1 MNSVTRNHLII
12 VRVLGSGLCWCAVA
26 TPSLV
31 CITFG
36 LCVLAFAFE
45 LCVYLPS
52 STLGD
57 YSGPVSLKQA
67 SGEKTVSIFSIY
79 LHYCTLYGAQLAL
92 TCYLQL
98 FINLL
103 VLLLCFSLLLYC
115 PIATIVAYSATL
127 VAELVFNSPHKPLVL
142 NFLVLGKCSLCSG
155 GLLTFQVQ

>member
-79 LHYCTLYGAQLAL
+79 LHYCTLYSAQLTL

-98 FINLL
+98 FINIAIAHCIVI
-103 VLLLCFSLLLYC
+103 VLPNCYHCGILR
-115 PIATIVAYSATL
+115 
-127 VAELVFNSPHKPLVL
+127 H
-142 NFLVLGKCSLCSG
+142 SG
-155 GLLTFQVQ
+155 SGACL